1 MPWHSGRSAAPSP
14 MQPPLPRP
22 PMLIV
27 GASAVPAS
35 RPVSPPPVADGHCSA
50 QRSCQWWLGGR
61 TGIGERTGAL
71 SRQYDAAGEARV
83 LAELL
88 PGTLRS
94 AALIDR
100 RGCAKWRATLHDA
113 PRRGCRVAGQV
124 HFYDAEPIAAVLES
138 ESLELVFSSRKR
150 DGAGLHV
157 AVDVA
162 TGERGAIDA
171 DVAAATKV
179 GVHTKV
185 AAERLRT
192 FRRGRL
198 TETKTAALTRFPA
211 C

>member
-35 RPVSPPPVADGHCSA
+35 RPVSPPPEGDGHYSA

-71 SRQYDAAGEARV
+71 SRQDDAAGEARV

-88 PGTLRS
+88 PSTLRC

-100 RGCAKWRATLHDA
+100 RGRAQRGATLHNA

-124 HFYDAEPIAAVLES
+124 HFDDAETVAAVLEP

-150 DGAGLHV
+150 DGAGLDV

-162 TGERGAIDA
+162 AGESGAVDA
-171 DVAAATKV
+171 DVAPATKI
-179 GVHTKV
+179 GVHTEV
-185 AAERLRT
+185 AAEQFPT

-198 TETKTAALTRFPA
+198 AETKTAALTTCPA

>member
-1 MPWHSGRSAAPSP
+1 MPWHSGRSAAPFP

-35 RPVSPPPVADGHCSA
+35 RPVSPPPAADGHYSA

-71 SRQYDAAGEARV
+71 SRQDDAAGEARV

-88 PGTLRS
+88 PSTLRC

-100 RGCAKWRATLHDA
+100 RGRAQRRAALHNA

-124 HFYDAEPIAAVLES
+124 HFDNAETIAAVLEPQH
-138 ESLELVFSSRKR
+138 LKLVVARRKHGR
-150 DGAGLHV
+150 RCMDV
-157 AVDVA
+157 AVQVA
-162 TGERGAIDA
+162 RGVLRAVDADECAEAVVGVDAEGVDAAHVVAEWDA
-171 DVAAATKV
+171 DVEGDV
-179 GVHTKV
+179 LVV
-185 AAERLRT
+185 
-192 FRRGRL
+192 
-198 TETKTAALTRFPA
+198 
-211 C
+211 